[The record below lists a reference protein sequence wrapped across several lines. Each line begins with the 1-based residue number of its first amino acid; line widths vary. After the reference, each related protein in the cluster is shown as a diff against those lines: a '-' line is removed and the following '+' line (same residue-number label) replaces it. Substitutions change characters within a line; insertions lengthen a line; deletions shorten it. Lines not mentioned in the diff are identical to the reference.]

1 MIKEAIKYAIQ
12 FILIGAC
19 VMLGMRAVEYLI
31 AKPSVYYY
39 ICIQEVTEDYACV
52 KKKE

>member
-19 VMLGMRAVEYLI
+19 VMLGVRAVEYLI
-31 AKPSVYYY
+31 VKPPVYYY
-39 ICIQEVTEDYACV
+39 ICIQEVAEDYACV
-52 KKKE
+52 RKE